1 MTSSPSSRLSGF
13 YRLPP
18 QQRRQLVSTWAQ
30 LDAAEQAAL
39 GGGLDLGTAD
49 QLIENVIGLYS
60 LPLAIAPNF
69 IINDREYLIPLVIE
83 EPSVVAAM
91 ANAARLVRAGGGFR
105 TGSTE
110 PIMIGQIQLIDVPY
124 PHAAAMRIRAL
135 QDELLAKLDHLHPT
149 IRKLGGGPLELQVR
163 PLLDTAAGPMLIV
176 HLLMDTRD
184 AMGANALNTACET
197 LAPELEA
204 ISEGRA
210 LLRILSNLSDRR
222 RAWASCRV
230 PVSAFDSDEFSGED
244 VAAGIAAANAF
255 AVADPYRATTHNKGI
270 FNGIDAVALATG
282 QDWRA
287 IEAGAHAYA
296 ARNGR
301 YQSLTDWHVEDD
313 VLVGRLELPL
323 AVGTVGGLTKLHP
336 AARAALKIL
345 QHPDARTL
353 SEIMAAA
360 GLAQN
365 LAALRALVSE
375 GIQQG
380 HMRLHA
386 RRLRTSSNSSSQL

>member
-1 MTSSPSSRLSGF
+1 MASASSRLSGF
-13 YRLPP
+13 YQLSPT
-18 QQRRQLVSTWAQ
+18 QRRQLIATWAE
-30 LDAAEQAAL
+30 LDDEEQAAL
-39 GGGLDLGTAD
+39 LGGLDIATAD
-49 QLIENVIGLYS
+49 HLIENVIGLYT

-69 IINDREYLIPLVIE
+69 IINERNYLLPLVIE

-91 ANAARLVRAGGGFR
+91 ANAARLVRLGGGFR

-110 PIMIGQIQLIDVPY
+110 PVMIGQIQLIDVPY
-124 PHAAAMRIRAL
+124 PHAAALRIRAL
-135 QDELLAKLDHLHPT
+135 QDELLAKLAHLHPT
-149 IRKLGGGPLELQVR
+149 IRRLGGGPIELQVR
-163 PLLDTAAGPMLIV
+163 PLPDTDAGPMLIV

-184 AMGANALNTACET
+184 AMGANAINTACET

-204 ISEGRA
+204 ISEGRV
-210 LLRILSNLSDRR
+210 LLRILSNLSDQR
-222 RAWASCRV
+222 RAWAECRV
-230 PVSAFDSDEFSGED
+230 PVTALESED
-244 VAAGIAAANAF
+244 FKGREVAAGIVAANAF
-255 AVADPYRATTHNKGI
+255 AIADPYRAATHNKGL

-296 ARNGR
+296 ARQGHYR
-301 YQSLTDWHVEDD
+301 ALTDWHVEDAA
-313 VLVGRLELPL
+313 LVGRLEMPL

-336 AARAALKIL
+336 TARTALKIL
-345 QHPDARTL
+345 QRPDARTL
-353 SEIMAAA
+353 SEIMVAA

-386 RRLRTSSNSSSQL
+386 RRL